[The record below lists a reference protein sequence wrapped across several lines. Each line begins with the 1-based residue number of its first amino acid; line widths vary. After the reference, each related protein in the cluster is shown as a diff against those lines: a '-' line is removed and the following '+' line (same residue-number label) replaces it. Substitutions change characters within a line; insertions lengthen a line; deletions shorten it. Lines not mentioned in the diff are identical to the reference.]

1 MNWRSVTVKVKKRG
15 SGNLIRI
22 EKINHGKFIEAPAGK
37 FFSLNDKPVLR
48 VRIFGIVSSVYV
60 NEDRTYG
67 SLTVDDGSDTIRLK
81 LWKGKLQDKD
91 GIVRNDLDMIENITK
106 GMIIDV
112 LGKVKE
118 WENEIYIIP
127 EGIYK
132 QDDISW
138 EIHRRSKLFEQDFER
153 IGIMDNSSSEADGDY
168 NVNNDSKLEMVFNS
182 LVDNQEEN
190 TLILISQRTGIDE
203 LELKQLIIELQ
214 TEGRVLNPRPGY
226 YLKV

>member
-1 MNWRSVTVKVKKRG
+1 
-15 SGNLIRI
+15 
-22 EKINHGKFIEAPAGK
+22 
-37 FFSLNDKPVLR
+37 
-48 VRIFGIVSSVYV
+48 
-60 NEDRTYG
+60 
-67 SLTVDDGSDTIRLK
+67 
-81 LWKGKLQDKD
+81 
-91 GIVRNDLDMIENITK
+91 
-106 GMIIDV
+106 MIIDV

-153 IGIMDNSSSEADGDY
+153 IGMMDNSSSEADGDY
-168 NVNNDSKLEMVFNS
+168 NVNNDSKLEVVFNS

>member
-1 MNWRSVTVKVKKRG
+1 MNWRSVTVRVKKRG

-22 EKINHGKFIEAPAGK
+22 EKINQGKFIEAPTGK

-48 VRIFGIVSSVYV
+48 VRIFGIVSSVYI

-67 SLTVDDGSDTIRLK
+67 SLTIDDGSDTIRLK

-91 GIVRNDLDMIENITK
+91 GIVRNDLDMIDNITK

-118 WENEIYIIP
+118 WENEIYINP
-127 EGIYK
+127 EGIFK

-138 EIHRRSKLFEQDFER
+138 EIHRRSKLFEQDFDEM
-153 IGIMDNSSSEADGDY
+153 GMMDSSETDGEY
-168 NVNNDSKLEMVFNS
+168 KGNKDSKLEIVFNS

-190 TLILISQRTGIDE
+190 TPALISQRTGIDE
-203 LELKQLIIELQ
+203 TELKDLIIKLQ
-214 TEGRVLNPRPGY
+214 TEGRVLNPRPGF